1 MWQDVGAPA
10 LPRTAESSADRA
22 DEDDVDVVDDDDDD
36 GEEVRVP
43 ATTASSLCSL
53 AIILC
58 ASRKE
63 KGNKKFNKGQTCR
76 HQVLGVMSPSLSPVF
91 FCVTCFLSLW
101 FHV

>member
-58 ASRKE
+58 ATRKE
-63 KGNKKFNKGQTCR
+63 KEIKNQPRLVQWSLNSRPRPEQPFRKRANSTLTKF
-76 HQVLGVMSPSLSPVF
+76 
-91 FCVTCFLSLW
+91 
-101 FHV
+101 